1 MEITLAELKDLQA
14 RIVNTRHE
22 RGFVTD
28 PLKLQILLTE
38 EVGEISAELK
48 RLWSQNYDAFSRERV
63 ANELADTFVLLSAL
77 ASEFDIDLESAVES
91 KFFNSDSERKW
102 ASANTKSNK

>member
-1 MEITLAELKDLQA
+1 MSELKTLQES
-14 RIVNTRHE
+14 IVNTRKE

-48 RLWSQNYDAFSRERV
+48 RLWSNNYDDFSKERV
-63 ANELADTFVLLSAL
+63 ANEIADTFVLLSAL
-77 ASEFDIDLESAVES
+77 ASEFDIDLETAVEQ
-91 KFFNSDSERKW
+91 KFFKADSNRKW
-102 ASANTKSNK
+102 ATAKV